1 MKKFSIL
8 LILFISC
15 VLTTSCWSR
24 REIENLGFVMG
35 LGLSKTDKGLYSVV
49 AQVANPS
56 AIVAE
61 NSVQRDVYTIM
72 KAEGLTVFDAL
83 RNLSLIAAR
92 RLYLSH
98 IQAIII
104 NESIA
109 KEGFGEIVSFL
120 VQDMEVRL
128 SSQVFITKM
137 DPEDILDTPNILG
150 QIPATV
156 LEIAAKNYG
165 ANSKIYVSDLRRT
178 VEAVDSPVMNYTTS
192 LVEKIPAPTKYEKDR
207 LKLTQVAIFDNDQLK
222 GYLDYEEGQ
231 SFNMITNKF
240 KNGLIVFRDNEN
252 DAQITIEVLKSKTKI
267 TPKYVN
273 DEVSFDIE
281 LKVRGN
287 VAERIPHQQ
296 GLHVLNI
303 KNAQNQL
310 DQVLEDKLRKSIVAA
325 QRKYRIDYFNLS
337 KDFSKKYPKAF
348 KSLQDE
354 WNDVFSTAHMNI
366 KVESTI
372 IHSALNL
379 NRGRI

>member
-1 MKKFSIL
+1 MRKFSIL

-15 VLTTSCWSR
+15 MLTTSCWSR

-35 LGLSKTDKGLYSVV
+35 LGISKTDKGLYSVV

-61 NSVQRDVYTIM
+61 ASPQRDVYTMM

-98 IQAIII
+98 FQAILID
-104 NESIA
+104 ESVA
-109 KEGFGEIVSFL
+109 KEGLGEIMSFL

-128 SSQVFITKM
+128 SAQVFIVKM

-178 VEAVDSPVMNYTTS
+178 IGAVNSPVMNYTTS

-207 LKLTQVAIFDNDQLK
+207 LMLTQIAIFDNDQLK

-231 SFNMITNKF
+231 SFNMITNNF
-240 KNGLIVFRDNEN
+240 KNGLIVFECGTTGDK
-252 DAQITIEVLKSKTKI
+252 ITIEILKSKAKI
-267 TPKYVN
+267 IPKYVG
-273 DEVSFDIE
+273 DKVGFDIE
-281 LKVRGN
+281 LKVKGN
-287 VAERIPHQQ
+287 VAERITQ
-296 GLHVLNI
+296 LNI
-303 KNAQNQL
+303 VHELDIQSAQKQL
-310 DQVLEDKLRKSIVAA
+310 DQVLVDKLMKSITTA
-325 QRKYRIDYFNLS
+325 QNKYKIDYFNLS
-337 KDFSKKYPKAF
+337 KDFSIKYPQEFKTLKA
-348 KSLQDE
+348 D
-354 WNDVFSTAHMNI
+354 WNDVFSTADINI
-366 KVESTI
+366 RVESTI

>member
-1 MKKFSIL
+1 MRKFSIL

-15 VLTTSCWSR
+15 MLITSCWSH

-35 LGLSKTDKGLYSVV
+35 LGISKTDKGLYSVV

-61 NSVQRDVYTIM
+61 ASPQRDVYTMM

-98 IQAIII
+98 FQAILID
-104 NESIA
+104 ESVA

-128 SSQVFITKM
+128 SSQVFIVKM

-178 VEAVDSPVMNYTTS
+178 VEAIDSPVMNYTTS

-207 LKLTQVAIFDNDQLK
+207 LMLTQIAIFDNDQLK

-231 SFNMITNKF
+231 SFNMITNNF
-240 KNGLIVFRDNEN
+240 KNGLIIFESGTTGDK
-252 DAQITIEVLKSKTKI
+252 ITIEILKSKAKI
-267 TPKYVN
+267 IPKYVG
-273 DEVSFDIE
+273 DKVGFDIE

-287 VAERIPHQQ
+287 VAERITK
-296 GLHVLNI
+296 LNI
-303 KNAQNQL
+303 VHELDIQSAQIQL
-310 DQVLEDKLRKSIVAA
+310 DQVLVDKLMKSITTA
-325 QRKYRIDYFNLS
+325 QDKYKIDYFNLS
-337 KDFSKKYPKAF
+337 KDFSIKYPQEFKTLKA
-348 KSLQDE
+348 D
-354 WNDVFSTAHMNI
+354 WNNVFSTADINI
-366 KVESTI
+366 QVESTI